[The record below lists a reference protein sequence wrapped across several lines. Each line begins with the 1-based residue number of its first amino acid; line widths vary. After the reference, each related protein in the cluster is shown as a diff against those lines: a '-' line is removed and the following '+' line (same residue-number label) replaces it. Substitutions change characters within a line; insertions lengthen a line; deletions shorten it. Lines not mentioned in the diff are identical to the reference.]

1 MSSDVEEH
9 QEVVDKYYYAP
20 ELNKIAPARQLAV
33 IDYSRDL
40 VKLHKKDKDGFGSFA
55 RKVTDGAFNEI
66 ANFTA
71 DSLQTKLTDINIEV
85 TLANEVKHDSFILDE
100 KIERFVQIEQTKA

>member
-1 MSSDVEEH
+1 MSSDIEEH

-20 ELNKIAPARQLAV
+20 ELNKIAPARQLAT

-55 RKVTDGAFNEI
+55 RKTTEVTFNEI

-71 DSLQTKLTDINIEV
+71 DSLQQKLNDINIEV
-85 TLANEVKHDSFILDE
+85 TS
-100 KIERFVQIEQTKA
+100 